1 MEEKAIRPMKSDQ
14 PDGNDR
20 DFAKQ
25 DAVGETAPASDPKK
39 LSRLERLKQKI
50 MKLQGK
56 DPDIYPMW

>member
-1 MEEKAIRPMKSDQ
+1 MDEKAITPMKSDQ
-14 PDGNDR
+14 PQGNDR
-20 DFAKQ
+20 DFAEQ
-25 DAVGETAPASDPKK
+25 DEGSEAATTTDPKK